1 MSLCVTNKRTNVPSC
16 STVLLVKPVTLGIL
30 KYAQWKQKAFNHPK
44 LKDNTE
50 KGRKGVSKR
59 ETSNIV
65 TFQSHELIHSTL
77 KEYY

>member
-1 MSLCVTNKRTNVPSC
+1 
-16 STVLLVKPVTLGIL
+16 LGIL
-30 KYAQWKQKAFNHPK
+30 KYAQWKQKALNHPK